1 MIAVVQRVSG
11 ASVVVDG
18 QIVAA
23 IGHGLLVFLGI
34 GLADTIDNSEQLAAK
49 VVNLRIFADD
59 AGKMNRSVRD
69 QAGEILIVSQFTLC
83 GDTAKSNR
91 PSFSRAAP
99 AEQARTLYEDFVQR
113 CKSTGLPVQTG
124 VFQAKMEVQLT
135 NDGPV
140 TLICR
145 SENN

>member
-1 MIAVVQRVSG
+1 MIAVVQRVAK
-11 ASVVVDG
+11 ASVSVDDTTVG
-18 QIVAA
+18 A

-34 GLADTIDNSEQLAAK
+34 RVGDEIQNSEQLAAK
-49 VVNLRIFADD
+49 ILNLRVFLDET
-59 AGKMNRSVRD
+59 GKMNRSVRD
-69 QAGEILIVSQFTLC
+69 QLGSILIVSQFTLY
-83 GDTAKSNR
+83 GDTVRSNR
-91 PSFSRAAP
+91 PSFMLAAP
-99 AEQARTLYEDFVQR
+99 AEQARSLYDDFVQR
-113 CKSTGLPVQTG
+113 CKTAGLRVETG